1 MLLTPSEWA
10 RHKGFSRQY
19 AAKLIK
25 QGTVRLTN
33 GKVDTVQTEA
43 ALAALREPL
52 RQLSSEVK
60 KVVFM
65 ESYSI
70 RDDLINRRTNQAN
83 DSLYFKF

>member
-52 RQLSSEVK
+52 RQLSSEAGQNHEK
-60 KVVFM
+60 NL
-65 ESYSI
+65 
-70 RDDLINRRTNQAN
+70 D
-83 DSLYFKF
+83 

>member
-1 MLLTPSEWA
+1 MLLTQAEWA

-33 GKVDTVQTEA
+33 GKVDA
-43 ALAALREPL
+43 AQAESALVALREPL
-52 RQLSSEVK
+52 RQTSSEVK

-70 RDDLINRRTNQAN
+70 RDNLINRRTNQAN